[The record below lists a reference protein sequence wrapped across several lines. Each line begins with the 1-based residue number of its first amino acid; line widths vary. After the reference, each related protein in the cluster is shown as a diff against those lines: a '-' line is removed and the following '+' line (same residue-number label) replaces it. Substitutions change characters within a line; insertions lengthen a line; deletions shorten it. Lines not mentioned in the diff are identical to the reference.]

1 MITADR
7 INISVGKEM
16 LFENLSFEL
25 NEGVITGIIAPSGT
39 GKTTIFNSIIG
50 LHKYEGGRI
59 VIDGQRLDTKQWY
72 DNLSFMPQEGGIYS
86 ELTATQNIK
95 FFMSL
100 RKKRLSKSEI
110 NTLLKEYDLY
120 DARKKK
126 VESYSGGMKK
136 KLSLLIS
143 LLGDSKYYFL
153 DEPTVGIDPVQ
164 KEEFWNRLYQLRD
177 SGKTIIITTHVM
189 DEASR
194 CDQIMFLRNGK
205 IIATGNK
212 EQIFELSNSSDLNQA
227 FINLAGGSHD

>member
-1 MITADR
+1 MITADK
-7 INISVGKEM
+7 INISVGKTK
-16 LFENLSFEL
+16 LFEDLSFKL
-25 NEGVITGIIAPSGT
+25 DEGVITGIIAPSGT

-50 LHKYEGGRI
+50 LHKYRGGAI
-59 VIDGQRLDTKQWY
+59 NIDGQQLDNKQWY

-86 ELTATQNIK
+86 ELTASQNIK
-95 FFMSL
+95 FFAGL
-100 RKKRLSKSEI
+100 CKIKLSKSEI
-110 NTLLKEYDLY
+110 DSLLKKYDLY

-164 KEEFWNRLYQLRD
+164 KEEFWNRLYKLRD

-194 CDQIMFLRNGK
+194 CDQIMFLRNGE
-205 IIATGNK
+205 IIANGSQ
-212 EQIFELSNSSDLNQA
+212 EDILELSNSSDLNQA